1 MSSVPNSTQNMRH
14 TLEIRRGGGCVACCL
29 LLSTSAVTGRPRGG
43 PLTFV
48 FFPPR
53 ILKIMC
59 RGPQNSSMAEKS
71 KKSKEPKL
79 FCLHIMKEQKTLIEK
94 LIQIDASPTCTGRFY
109 YNTATAGFRRALL
122 FM

>member
-59 RGPQNSSMAEKS
+59 RGPQNSSWPKNRKKAKS
-71 KKSKEPKL
+71 L
-79 FCLHIMKEQKTLIEK
+79 FCLQHMKEQKTLIEK